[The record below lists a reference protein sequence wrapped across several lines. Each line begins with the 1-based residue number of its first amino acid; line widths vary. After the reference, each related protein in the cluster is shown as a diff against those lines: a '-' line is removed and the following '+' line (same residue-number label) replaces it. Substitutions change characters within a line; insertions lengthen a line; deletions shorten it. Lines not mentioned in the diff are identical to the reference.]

1 MKFDDPITEI
11 HEKFHPQPNFKFPSK
26 KLGSGKNVCNR
37 RCHSDWFEK
46 WNWLHY
52 SVTKDSLFC
61 FVCNQAYVQN
71 KLFTNNIDKKFI
83 FGDGFSL
90 WNKATGKDG
99 KISKHEKSECHK
111 EAMEKICSEIRPTEN
126 ISSVLSNE
134 YRKTEE
140 QNRHC
145 LIQIIDV
152 VKLLV
157 RQGLP
162 LRGDDS
168 EKDKKEKNVNSEGQ
182 TTKDSKKA
190 KGSKVKKK
198 ACKESEKNS
207 NFHQLMLLQAKNDPV
222 LAEWMRKETNKYT
235 SNTSQNEI
243 IKILYMNIVSSIKK
257 EIQKANFAAIM
268 FDETRDISN
277 IEQGTF
283 CVRIVKEN
291 FETDEIFLGL
301 YQCDRTTS
309 EYILKAIKDI
319 LFRFEIGAIEKPFQK
334 IRGQNYDGARS
345 LSGIKSGVKVQ
356 ILKEEKR
363 ALGVHCYA
371 HSTSLAVCDSLKQCS
386 SMRDALSYSI
396 EIEKLIKLSPKRQ
409 KRLQQ
414 IKEET
419 NDKTQGMIIQGQNS
433 TKSLE

>member
-1 MKFDDPITEI
+1 
-11 HEKFHPQPNFKFPSK
+11 
-26 KLGSGKNVCNR
+26 
-37 RCHSDWFEK
+37 
-46 WNWLHY
+46 
-52 SVTKDSLFC
+52 
-61 FVCNQAYVQN
+61 
-71 KLFTNNIDKKFI
+71 
-83 FGDGFSL
+83 
-90 WNKATGKDG
+90 
-99 KISKHEKSECHK
+99 
-111 EAMEKICSEIRPTEN
+111 
-126 ISSVLSNE
+126 
-134 YRKTEE
+134 
-140 QNRHC
+140 
-145 LIQIIDV
+145 
-152 VKLLV
+152 
-157 RQGLP
+157 
-162 LRGDDS
+162 
-168 EKDKKEKNVNSEGQ
+168 
-182 TTKDSKKA
+182 
-190 KGSKVKKK
+190 
-198 ACKESEKNS
+198 
-207 NFHQLMLLQAKNDPV
+207 MLLQAKNDPV

>member
-99 KISKHEKSECHK
+99 KISKHEKSECNK

-190 KGSKVKKK
+190 KDSKVKKRR
-198 ACKESEKNS
+198 A
-207 NFHQLMLLQAKNDPV
+207 
-222 LAEWMRKETNKYT
+222 RKVK
-235 SNTSQNEI
+235 
-243 IKILYMNIVSSIKK
+243 KIAIFINLCYYK
-257 EIQKANFAAIM
+257 QKM
-268 FDETRDISN
+268 
-277 IEQGTF
+277 
-283 CVRIVKEN
+283 
-291 FETDEIFLGL
+291 
-301 YQCDRTTS
+301 
-309 EYILKAIKDI
+309 I
-319 LFRFEIGAIEKPFQK
+319 LFWLNG
-334 IRGQNYDGARS
+334 
-345 LSGIKSGVKVQ
+345 
-356 ILKEEKR
+356 
-363 ALGVHCYA
+363 
-371 HSTSLAVCDSLKQCS
+371 
-386 SMRDALSYSI
+386 
-396 EIEKLIKLSPKRQ
+396 
-409 KRLQQ
+409 
-414 IKEET
+414 
-419 NDKTQGMIIQGQNS
+419 
-433 TKSLE
+433 